1 MMGRLRLTSQESEA
15 FVLKD
20 GGDEDL
26 GCPEWALAGKV
37 LAPNVLHIS
46 TIKAALRAAWGNPKG
61 LEVRSMGPNQ
71 FMAEFAT
78 IADKSR
84 VQEGS
89 PWHVGRHAVLLNE
102 FDPSLRPTEYCF
114 EELDVWVRIL
124 NLPYGL
130 MNNQW
135 GKELAG
141 RIGKVGKMDVDDKG
155 RAWGDYLRF
164 RAAIKIKE
172 PLMRCV
178 SVFSQKRQ
186 ATEHYT
192 VMYECLATFCFS
204 CGLLGHASTLCLNP
218 AERDDEGFLPYH
230 GPRLCVPDD
239 RKKKAPGVNSGQ
251 SSFSSDQGSWQG
263 SGRNGPNMQTNKNQK
278 DKEGIGEA
286 TSPVKPKKSRQR
298 KPSTGDVNARKTAAG
313 MKGEAPRGL
322 GRKVYKRKAPA
333 AAPPCT
339 DLVVAVPSGGSDG
352 ALPLVPTTHLAT
364 EDGGE
369 ELVADSNKKHKPDA
383 PASPRSADLA
393 ATAEQSRPT
402 Q

>member
-1 MMGRLRLTSQESEA
+1 MDGKAVALKETSTGRSPSGQDLAIATGDLPKHTASSSSDPPEPAAGDGVAEMMGRLRLTSEV

-135 GKELAG
+135 GKDLAG

-239 RKKKAPGVNSGQ
+239 REKKAPGVNSGQ
-251 SSFSSDQGSWQG
+251 SSF
-263 SGRNGPNMQTNKNQK
+263 K
-278 DKEGIGEA
+278 
-286 TSPVKPKKSRQR
+286 
-298 KPSTGDVNARKTAAG
+298 
-313 MKGEAPRGL
+313 
-322 GRKVYKRKAPA
+322 
-333 AAPPCT
+333 
-339 DLVVAVPSGGSDG
+339 
-352 ALPLVPTTHLAT
+352 
-364 EDGGE
+364 
-369 ELVADSNKKHKPDA
+369 
-383 PASPRSADLA
+383 
-393 ATAEQSRPT
+393 
-402 Q
+402 